1 MHVDA
6 SAMVAII
13 MREEGFV
20 ELSDRLAEAT
30 RRTTSPVSV
39 LETVIAIGRETG
51 DRSSGLL
58 AAREFLE
65 KARVDVVSVDAV
77 LVDGL
82 ADAHL
87 RYGKGSGSPAR
98 LNLGDCFSYA
108 LAKRAGVSLLY
119 KGDDFRQTDL
129 G

>member
-1 MHVDA
+1 MHIDA

-13 MREEGFV
+13 MREEGFMDLA
-20 ELSDRLAEAT
+20 ERLARAP

-51 DRSSGLL
+51 DRSAGIV
-58 AAREFLE
+58 AARDFLDAA
-65 KARVDVVSVDAV
+65 KVDVVAADAG
-77 LVDGL
+77 LIDGL

-87 RYGKGSGSPAR
+87 RYGKGSRSPAR

-108 LAKRAGVSLLY
+108 LAKRDKAGLLY
-119 KGDDFRQTDL
+119 KGNDFSHTDL
-129 G
+129 A

>member
-6 SAMVAII
+6 SAMVAV
-13 MREEGFV
+13 MLRESGYE
-20 ELSDRLAEAT
+20 ELSDRLAAAS

-51 DRSSGLL
+51 DRSAGLL
-58 AAREFLE
+58 ATREFL
-65 KARVDVVSVDAV
+65 ARAGVEVVAV
-77 LVDGL
+77 TPDLVDGL

-108 LAKRAGVSLLY
+108 LAKQAGVPLIY
-119 KGDDFRQTDL
+119 KGDDFAQTDL
-129 G
+129 A

>member
-13 MREEGFV
+13 MREAGYA
-20 ELSDRLAEAT
+20 ELAHRLAAAS
-30 RRTTSPVSV
+30 RCTTSPVAV
-39 LETVIAIGRETG
+39 LETVIAVGKQAG
-51 DRSSGLL
+51 DRSAGLL
-58 AAREFLE
+58 AARDFLD
-65 KARVDVVSVDAV
+65 KARVEVVAV
-77 LVDGL
+77 TPEMIDGL

-108 LAKRAGVSLLY
+108 LAKQAGVPLLY
-119 KGDDFRQTDL
+119 KGDDFAQTDL
-129 G
+129 A

>member
-13 MREEGFV
+13 LREDGYRD
-20 ELSDRLAEAT
+20 LAQHLAEAGH
-30 RRTTSPVSV
+30 RTTSPVSV
-39 LETVIAIGRETG
+39 LETMIAVGRETG
-51 DRSSGLL
+51 DRSAGLL
-58 AAREFLE
+58 AAREFLRTAGV
-65 KARVDVVSVDAV
+65 KVGPIDAE
-77 LVDGL
+77 LVEGL

-108 LAKRAGVSLLY
+108 LARQAGVKRLY
-119 KGDDFRQTDL
+119 KGDDFARTDL
-129 G
+129 A

>member
-6 SAMVAII
+6 SAMVAI
-13 MREEGFV
+13 MLREDGYE
-20 ELSDRLAEAT
+20 EISDRLAEAP

-39 LETVIAIGRETG
+39 LESIIAIGRATG
-51 DRSSGLL
+51 DRSAGLL
-58 AAREFLE
+58 ATREFLAHAGVE
-65 KARVDVVSVDAV
+65 VASVAPN

-108 LAKRAGVSLLY
+108 LAKQAGVPLLY
-119 KGDDFRQTDL
+119 KGDDFVHTDL
-129 G
+129 A